1 MPDAEAHALLKRARA
16 VLLPSF
22 AEGYGL
28 PLAEGLARGVPALCS
43 DLPALREVGG
53 SVPEY
58 LDPLD
63 GLGWMKAISDYAAPI
78 SPRRDAQVERLKSWR
93 PPSWSRHI
101 ADVLELVDHEVA

>member
-1 MPDAEAHALLKRARA
+1 MPDAEAHALLQRARA

-53 SVPEY
+53 DVPEY

-63 GLGWMKAISDYAAPI
+63 GLGWMKAIIDYSAPQ
-78 SPRRDAQVERLKSWR
+78 SPRRSAQLERLKHWQ
-93 PPSWSRHI
+93 PPSWNQHI
-101 ADVLELVDHEVA
+101 AHLLDLVDQEVA